1 MTFPWSK
8 PVADVPAKTGR
19 ELMATHVVKPLHA
32 RAIIKN
38 AQIRGRSVRMFDSA
52 ATTNLNIDFPVS
64 ITSANAEIL
73 VSIMASRSRARRL
86 ERDNPYASGIITTFQ
101 NNVVGDDPFRLE
113 MKVGKLDSTGAF
125 VEESAT
131 NQLIEQAWKEAA
143 LPENCTVRRDT
154 SRLELYHQAIAAV
167 IRDGGLI
174 GRHFR
179 GFPKNKF
186 GYAIEAIESDRLD
199 HYWNRPAIGT
209 ANEIQFSIEMDE
221 YHAPVAYWLLTRHP
235 GDVFAWSNSPKYR
248 ERVPAE
254 DVIAFFAMRSRA
266 GQYVGMSR
274 FSSVIQRLHR
284 LDQYDVAEMT
294 AAIVAACQMGFFT
307 KTATTDQYVG
317 DREEDDGEK
326 SMKAE
331 PGQFNEL
338 PEGYDVTAFDPKHP
352 VEAYPNFT
360 KQNLRSVAT
369 GAGLA
374 YHTLANDLEGVNF
387 SSGRLGENAQ
397 RDEFK
402 KLQKH
407 MIYSFVRPHFN
418 EWLKYAILSGSLKLP
433 PSRIEEFQAAAH
445 FHAKR
450 WPYVNPLQD
459 VQADV
464 LRIEAGLTS
473 RSRVIADSDRGGDVE
488 QVDSEIA
495 SDKKVDEIHDLDF
508 SGADPTTPTV
518 PKGTPGEDKPNTEDD
533 DETPPA
539 KNGAK
544 SRVNWESVER
554 TLRTLH
560 ETDPDDADAKQN
572 LEAFLSFK
580 TSRNGSLSG
589 AHK

>member
-1 MTFPWSK
+1 MNWPFAKTHI
-8 PVADVPAKTGR
+8 PAKTGG
-19 ELMATHVVKPLHA
+19 ELMSAHTVKPAHA
-32 RAIIKN
+32 RAIIERG
-38 AQIRGRSVRMFDSA
+38 QIRGRKVRMFDAA
-52 ATTNLNIDFPVS
+52 ATTNLNVDFPIS

-73 VSIMASRSRARRL
+73 VSIMAARSRARRL

-113 MKVGKLDSTGAF
+113 MKVGKNDASGAF
-125 VEESAT
+125 IEEKET
-131 NQLIEQAWKEAA
+131 NQIIEQAWKDAG

-154 SRLELYHQAIAAV
+154 SRLELYHQALAAV
-167 IRDGGLI
+167 IRDGGLL
-174 GRHFR
+174 GRHYR

-186 GYAIEAIESDRLD
+186 GYAIEAIETDRLD
-199 HYWNRPAIGT
+199 HNWNRPAIGT

-221 YHAPVAYWLLTRHP
+221 YHAPIAYWILTRHP
-235 GDVFAWSNSPKYR
+235 GDVFAWSNSVKYR
-248 ERVPAE
+248 ERVDAQ

-266 GQYVGMSR
+266 GQYIGMPR
-274 FSSVIQRLHR
+274 FSSIIQRLHR

-294 AAIVAACQMGFFT
+294 AAIVAACKMGFFT
-307 KTATTDQYVG
+307 KTATTDEYVG
-317 DREEDDGEK
+317 DEQENDGQK
-326 SMKAE
+326 TMKAE
-331 PGQFNEL
+331 PGTFEEL
-338 PEGYDVTAFDPKHP
+338 PEGYDYKEHDPKHP

-369 GAGLA
+369 GTGLA

-407 MIYSFVRPHFN
+407 MIFSFVRPHFN
-418 EWLKYAILSGSLKLP
+418 EWLRYAIVSGALKLP

-464 LRIEAGLTS
+464 LRIESGLTS
-473 RSRVIADSDRGGDVE
+473 RSRVIAESDRGGDVE
-488 QVDSEIA
+488 QVDAEIA

-508 SGADPTTPTV
+508 SSADPTTPTV
-518 PKGTPGEDKPNTEDD
+518 GKGTPGETKPNTEDD
-533 DETPPA
+533 PEADPEENDGGDNPP
-539 KNGAK
+539 KNGKK
-544 SRVNWESVER
+544 SRARGLGRLFMGLGE
-554 TLRTLH
+554 
-560 ETDPDDADAKQN
+560 
-572 LEAFLSFK
+572 
-580 TSRNGSLSG
+580 
-589 AHK
+589 